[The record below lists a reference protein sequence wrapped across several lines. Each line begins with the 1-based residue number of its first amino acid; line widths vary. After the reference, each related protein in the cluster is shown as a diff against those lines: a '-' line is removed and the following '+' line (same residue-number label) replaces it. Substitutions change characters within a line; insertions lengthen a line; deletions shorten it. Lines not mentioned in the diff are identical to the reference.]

1 MLSNSGRNDCFGR
14 TSLVTVKNRGRPPA
28 CVACD
33 WLGRYHSRVLCFWMC
48 SRAASAGVKPPRS
61 EGDWSCHLDGPQFN
75 YEPFNSNSVNI
86 RFWSWNYRGC
96 WHQTC
101 PPIVTRCWMALNIPH
116 CISQSPEGDWEAYF
130 FSLPHRFS
138 RHWAI
143 CAPAALRRSG
153 SYFSGSL
160 SGIEP

>member
-1 MLSNSGRNDCFGR
+1 MTCENREGTTPVLFVSECSR
-14 TSLVTVKNRGRPPA
+14 TAR
-28 CVACD
+28 
-33 WLGRYHSRVLCFWMC
+33 SRVTNPKW
-48 SRAASAGVKPPRS
+48 AGLACAL
-61 EGDWSCHLDGPQFN
+61 GGPQFN

-101 PPIVTRCWMALNIPH
+101 PPIVTRFWMALNIPH
-116 CISQSPEGDWEAYF
+116 CISQPLSGWEAYF